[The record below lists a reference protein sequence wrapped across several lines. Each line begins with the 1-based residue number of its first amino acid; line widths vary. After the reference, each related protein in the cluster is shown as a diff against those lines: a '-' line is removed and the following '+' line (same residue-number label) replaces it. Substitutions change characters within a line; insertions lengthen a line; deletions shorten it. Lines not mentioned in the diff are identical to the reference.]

1 MTKQT
6 VNLDVE
12 AHLCVNRGT
21 AELCTKLLS
30 VYFSQ
35 NSYGD
40 VGMVLF
46 NDVNGDICKASIRS
60 RADLDNILNCIRD

>member
-1 MTKQT
+1 MAKQT

-12 AHLCVNRGT
+12 ARLCVNRGT

-30 VYFSQ
+30 AYFSQ

-60 RADLDNILNCIRD
+60 ASELDVILKCIRD